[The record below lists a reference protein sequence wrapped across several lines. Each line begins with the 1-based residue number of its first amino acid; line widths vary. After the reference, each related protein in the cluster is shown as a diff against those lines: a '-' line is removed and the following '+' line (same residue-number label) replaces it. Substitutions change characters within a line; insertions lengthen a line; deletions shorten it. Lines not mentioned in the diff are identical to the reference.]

1 MKKIRV
7 LSLVLVLL
15 SSNVYADGLTK
26 SLVINEVMQ
35 SVVSGSFDRLHEY
48 PDSWVEIYNPSGKEI
63 TLTGYRIGKSNNVDE
78 CYKIGQSGGG
88 GWDWWGGG
96 GSDIKIPSK
105 SYVVICCDKEDK
117 VENSEIHTNFRLT
130 NNKEGAVYLFDSKGQ
145 MADSLHL
152 PSMPAPD
159 VAYGRKSDGSDEV
172 GYMLVPTRGAKNKG
186 GLAQSV
192 LPYPVFSTESRVVEA
207 EAGTGT
213 AIPLEI
219 SLPEDAPEGAVIR
232 YTMDGSEPGPYS
244 SEYAGAFSISK
255 NITVKAA
262 LFLSGHITPPAA
274 TRVFI
279 FHGRKL
285 TLPVVSLIT
294 RSTDLYG
301 DNGIITNNKS
311 SDQKVNWRR
320 PAVMDYFPAGEEV
333 SDLQQM
339 CEIRVS
345 GAYARGNA
353 QKSLVLYAN
362 SRFGSKDHF
371 KAEFWPYSNPDM
383 KKSPSIVLRNAGN
396 DFNYGHM
403 RDGISHML
411 FGLNTDVDWQGFQ
424 PAAVYLNGEYYG
436 IQNIRERSN
445 EDNVWMHYDKLEDI
459 TMLENPYWGAEGGL
473 KCGDVNQYY
482 ELDNFLKDDERNRKR
497 KYSEYKA
504 RVDVE
509 EYTNV
514 MIANIYMSNT
524 DFPGNNHVLWRPM
537 ESGGKWRWFLKDIDR
552 SFNFFYKHHGKDEKG
567 YENGRSDAPYLRWVL
582 RDPHNIFENNYD
594 GANSPDAT
602 RLLRNLM
609 RFDDYKK
616 MFIDR
621 FTIYLG
627 DFLRRD
633 YISSLIDWAQQEM
646 SVEMQYHK
654 KLYGG
659 TVSDWSREIAD
670 MKNWATERTENMY
683 EQLQEYFKLGTAVP
697 VYINTSENNP
707 EIYDITVNDIPL
719 STHMLD
725 GYLFSGRKYQLHA
738 ESSDPD
744 YDVAGWEMIT
754 YYDDGTD
761 ETVNFSGQNTV
772 VNPGKNVMCI
782 EFNIL
787 RTANGTGYIE
797 NDVRKPVKV
806 IYYNVDGVASDKPFA
821 GVNLVRSIYSDGSYK
836 VSKILDPV
844 R

>member
-35 SVVSGSFDRLHEY
+35 SVISGSFDQLHEY
-48 PDSWVEIYNPSGKEI
+48 PDSWVELYNPSGKEI
-63 TLTGYRIGKSNNVDE
+63 TLTGYRIGKSSDIAE
-78 CYKIGQSGGG
+78 CYKIEQYG
-88 GWDWWGGG
+88 GWGWGWGGG
-96 GSDIKIPSK
+96 LDAKIKSK
-105 SYVVICCDKEDK
+105 SYIVICCDKENRI
-117 VENSEIHTNFRLT
+117 ENGEIHTNFRLT
-130 NNKEGAVYLFDSKGQ
+130 NNKEGAVYLFDPNGQ
-145 MADSLHL
+145 MVDSLHL

-159 VAYGRKSDGSDEV
+159 VAYGRKADGSDEV
-172 GYMLVPTRGAKNKG
+172 GYMLVPTRGSKNKG

-192 LPYPVFSTESRVVEA
+192 LPDPVFSTESRVVEA
-207 EAGTGT
+207 EAG
-213 AIPLEI
+213 AENSIPVGI
-219 SLPEDAPEGAVIR
+219 SLPEDAPDGAVIR
-232 YTMDGSEPGPYS
+232 YTLDGYEPNPYS
-244 SEYAGAFSISK
+244 TEYTGPISITG
-255 NITVKAA
+255 NTTVKAA
-262 LFLSGHITPPAA
+262 LFLTGHVTPPAA

-279 FHGRKL
+279 FHGRRL

-320 PAVMDYFPAGEEV
+320 PALVDYFPAGEEV
-333 SDLQQM
+333 SDLQQL

-345 GAYARGNA
+345 GAYARGND
-353 QKSLVLYAN
+353 QKSLVVYAN
-362 SRFGSKDHF
+362 SRFGSKDYL
-371 KAEFWPYSNPDM
+371 KAKFWPYSNPDM

-459 TMLENPYWGAEGGL
+459 TMLENPYWGAEGAL

-537 ESGGKWRWFLKDIDR
+537 ENGGKWRWFLKDIDR

-567 YENGRSDAPYLRWVL
+567 YENGRSYAQYLRWVL
-582 RDPHNIFENNYD
+582 RDPDNIFENNYE

-621 FTIYLG
+621 FTVYLG
-627 DFLRRD
+627 DFLRSD
-633 YISSLIDWAQQEM
+633 YINSLMDWAQHEM

-683 EQLQEYFKLGTAVP
+683 EQLQDYFKLGSMIPA
-697 VYINTSENNP
+697 YINTSEDNP
-707 EIYDITVNDIPL
+707 ENYDITVNDIPL
-719 STHMLD
+719 STHQFD

-738 ESSDPD
+738 ESSDSG
-744 YDVAGWEMIT
+744 YDVAGWEMTT

-761 ETVNFSGQNTV
+761 ETTSFSGKNTV
-772 VNPGKNVMCI
+772 VNLGRNVECV
-782 EFNIL
+782 ELNIL
-787 RTANGTGYIE
+787 RTANDTGFIG